1 MGEVNTR
8 LKIRVAKKIIIIAPL
23 FGCGC
28 SETKES
34 KDLSTEGSLL
44 DRKEVVTRGKDT

>member
-8 LKIRVAKKIIIIAPL
+8 LKIRVAKKIVIAPL